1 MQKNDSLVYDPM
13 TGTFWRRAG
22 CDSSNGYRQIWF
34 NGKQHL
40 EHRVAWFL
48 HYGEWPDRHVDHIN
62 GNRSD
67 NRIINLRLATN
78 SENLRNR
85 LKPRNN
91 TSGYKGVS
99 YIKRYDIYQATIRVE
114 GKNKFL
120 GRFASPEA
128 AADAYQRAA
137 LKHHGEFANLDL

>member
-1 MQKNDSLVYDPM
+1 MLRKNDLVYDPIS
-13 TGTFWRRAG
+13 GTFWRLAG
-22 CDSSNGYRQIWF
+22 CQTANGYRQIWF
-34 NGKQHL
+34 DGKQHM

-67 NRIINLRLATN
+67 NRIANLRLATN
-78 SENLRNR
+78 SENLCNR
-85 LKPRNN
+85 RKPRNN

-99 YIKRYDIYQATIRVE
+99 YVKRYGAYQATIRFD

-128 AADAYQRAA
+128 AADAYRRAA